1 MEEFESFYPPK
12 PKLVERERKGHI
24 AVTLLSVLL
33 FILSFSLLITDNYTF
48 IFILVGVL
56 LVHELGHF
64 VLMKAFGYSNVRM
77 LFIPLMGAFVH
88 GKKEVYSQKQSA
100 LVLFA
105 GPLPGVLLGLSLL
118 YFGDSNTTWVLEA
131 GLLFLFL
138 NVLNLVPLDPLDG
151 GQLLKVL
158 FFGRQELF
166 QLIFALVSSL
176 ALIVLGWWLQA
187 WLIVGF
193 GFLLGLRVRSI
204 HKLYL
209 VRKELEEE
217 NLAYESAY
225 ADLSDKNFA
234 GIKRVILENSPALK
248 TFQEQAP
255 EEKFN
260 EIIASQVNGVLMS
273 PTTRDASTLF
283 KIVSLFIWI
292 AAIIA
297 SIYVVFNLDL
307 SFLANNEF

>member
-12 PKLVERERKGHI
+12 PKLVEKERKGHI

-33 FILSFSLLITDNYTF
+33 FILSFSLLVTDNYTF

-56 LVHELGHF
+56 LIHELGHF
-64 VLMKAFGYSNVRM
+64 LLMKAYGYSNVRM
-77 LFIPLMGAFVH
+77 LFVPLMGAFVH
-88 GKKEVYSQKQSA
+88 GKKEVYSQRQSA

-105 GPLPGVLLGLSLL
+105 GPLPGILLGLGLL
-118 YFGDSNTTWVLEA
+118 YFGDPNAEWVLEA
-131 GLLFLFL
+131 GLLLLFL
-138 NVLNLVPLDPLDG
+138 NVLNLVPIDPLDG

-158 FFGRQELF
+158 FLGKQELF
-166 QLIFALVSSL
+166 QLIFALISSL
-176 ALIVLGWWLQA
+176 ALIALGWWLQA

-209 VRKELEEE
+209 VRRELELED
-217 NLAYESAY
+217 LKYESVY

-234 GIKRVILENSPALK
+234 GIKRVILENSPALQ

-273 PTTRDASTLF
+273 PTQRDASFLF
-283 KIVSLFIWI
+283 KAFSLLVWI
-292 AAIIA
+292 AAIGV